1 MATQGQALRAD
12 QIQRIVSLL
21 AETQMTMP
29 DIALRM
35 QCSRS
40 AVTSINRR
48 FKVRDYGGLRSSWQI
63 AKLMI
68 DSAGLVP
75 QQPSAEGTSAK
86 LAPSESSTAA

>member
-29 DIALRM
+29 DIAVRM

-48 FKVRDYGGLRSSWQI
+48 FKVRDYGGLRSSWQSS
-63 AKLMI
+63 KRM
-68 DSAGLVP
+68 SETAGLVP
-75 QQPSAEGTSAK
+75 QQPSAESVQGM
-86 LAPSESSTAA
+86 APSESPTAA

>member
-48 FKVRDYGGLRSSWQI
+48 FKVRDYRGLRSSWQI
-63 AKLMI
+63 PKLMI
-68 DSAGLVP
+68 ESVLP
-75 QQPSAEGTSAK
+75 QQPSAESVTAK
-86 LAPSESSTAA
+86 MAPSESTTAA